1 MAQLNVVTFDDPLE
15 SQEFLLAM
23 VRHATNEKLHLLDAV
38 FVTKSED
45 GRVRVHETS
54 DPSTAQS
61 AVGSGFWGLI
71 LGTLLLGP
79 VGGLAAGAIS
89 AGGGALFGKLVDL
102 GITDEFIKDLK
113 AHIAPGRTALALL
126 TEDGETPVIETE
138 LERFPDAT
146 LVYSNL
152 PADAQSAVADAAA
165 AGEVRDDVVV
175 TTDGPDTPWPQRPPA

>member
-1 MAQLNVVTFDDPLE
+1 MAQLNVVTFGDVLE
-15 SQEFLLAM
+15 AQEFLLAM
-23 VRHATNEKLHLLDAV
+23 VRQATNEKLHLQDAV

-45 GRVRVHETS
+45 GRVRVHETN
-54 DPSTAQS
+54 DPTTAQS
-61 AVGSGFWGLI
+61 AAGGGFWGLI

-79 VGGLAAGAIS
+79 IGGLAAGAIS
-89 AGGGALFGKLVDL
+89 AGGGALLGKLVDL

-113 AHIAPGRTALALL
+113 THIGPGRTALALL

-152 PADAQSAVADAAA
+152 PADAHAAVTEAVD
-165 AGEVRDDVVV
+165 AGEAHDDVQV
-175 TTDGPDTPWPQRPPA
+175 TADGPDTPWPQRGV